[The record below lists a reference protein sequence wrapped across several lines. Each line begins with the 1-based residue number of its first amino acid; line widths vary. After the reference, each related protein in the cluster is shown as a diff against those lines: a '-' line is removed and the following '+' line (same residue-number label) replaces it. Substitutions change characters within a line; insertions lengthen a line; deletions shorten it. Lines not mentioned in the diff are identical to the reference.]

1 VDALQY
7 PTYGSF
13 ASDVRLTFRN
23 ALQFNVQGDE
33 VYNAAIEVIPL
44 SWIKITYVLYTH
56 RFSVSAHVQHVL
68 RCLATVLMYTA
79 SSSMLFFK

>member
-1 VDALQY
+1 MLVHCVALFAFALNYQQVDALQY

-33 VYNAAIEVIPL
+33 VYNAAIEVTALYCTEIF
-44 SWIKITYVLYTH
+44 TVCYVLKHNYIC
-56 RFSVSAHVQHVL
+56 FV
-68 RCLATVLMYTA
+68 
-79 SSSMLFFK
+79 